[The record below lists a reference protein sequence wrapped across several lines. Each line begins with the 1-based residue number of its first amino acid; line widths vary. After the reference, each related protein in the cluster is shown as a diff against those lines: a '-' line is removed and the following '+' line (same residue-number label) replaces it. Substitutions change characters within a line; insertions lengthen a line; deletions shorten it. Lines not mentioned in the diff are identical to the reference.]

1 MAAPG
6 QTPQTADPAVAELQR
21 VLTAYAQVTGFAPA
35 FPGTVDGIVGVK
47 TTMAV
52 AAMIPRLPGMP
63 SELVVFAPIISLALV
78 TEDGRTQAF
87 SLIKRNAGIISKAI
101 IALEAYRL
109 AQGQPPAPV
118 APQPAGRPP
127 SVKSMWAAGL
137 IAPSTN
143 PPTVGINPDGTVVV
157 LVPWWQTTRGKVAIG
172 AGVAGALLTVVVVIR
187 AFMPGR

>member
-47 TTMAV
+47 TAMAV

-109 AQGQPPAPV
+109 AQGQPPAPIP
-118 APQPAGRPP
+118 PQPGGRPP
-127 SVKSMWAAGL
+127 SVMTQWASGI
-137 IAPSTN
+137 IAPTQN
-143 PPTVGINPDGTVVV
+143 PITPGVSPDGTPTV
-157 LVPWWQTTRGKVAIG
+157 LVPWWNTTRGKVAIG

-187 AFMPGR
+187 AFLPGR